1 MLAEGGYFKGDTDPL
16 SNGTSVCP
24 ATCFAGDERDEA
36 IMTLEDETAS
46 TAALAGDTTDFRGDD
61 KSEDADVMT
70 DLSGKLEEYMLMLD
84 LGDAGGVMVMD
95 DLSKRDPA
103 VVTGDVRGGNVV
115 VDASPFRPAASVTA
129 GALTKEPEVTCILYG
144 GCDTTVF
151 IGEEIVRNDL
161 IGEAT
166 SLTDLTEDVVE
177 APNVDLIG
185 EAEETDHIDFNGE
198 AVGVLEE
205 ELDKE
210 VKPDLV
216 CPGTVIG
223 AVVHDWYGRVEKN
236 GLYE

>member
-1 MLAEGGYFKGDTDPL
+1 
-16 SNGTSVCP
+16 
-24 ATCFAGDERDEA
+24 
-36 IMTLEDETAS
+36 MTLVDETAS
-46 TAALAGDTTDFRGDD
+46 TADLAGDTTDFRGDD

-103 VVTGDVRGGNVV
+103 VVTGDVRDGNVV
-115 VDASPFRPAASVTA
+115 VEASPLRLAASVTA
-129 GALTKEPEVTCILYG
+129 GALTKEPEVTCMLQG
-144 GCDTTVF
+144 GCETTVF

-161 IGEAT
+161 IGDAT

-185 EAEETDHIDFNGE
+185 EVEETDHIDFNGE

-223 AVVHDWYGRVEKN
+223 AVVHD
-236 GLYE
+236 

>member
-1 MLAEGGYFKGDTDPL
+1 
-16 SNGTSVCP
+16 
-24 ATCFAGDERDEA
+24 
-36 IMTLEDETAS
+36 MTLVDETAS
-46 TAALAGDTTDFRGDD
+46 TADLAGDTTDFRGDD

-103 VVTGDVRGGNVV
+103 VVTGDVREGNVE
-115 VDASPFRPAASVTA
+115 ASPLRPAASVTA
-129 GALTKEPEVTCILYG
+129 GALTKEPEVTWILYG

-161 IGEAT
+161 IGDAT

-185 EAEETDHIDFNGE
+185 EVEETDHIDFNGE

-205 ELDKE
+205 ELDKD

-223 AVVHDWYGRVEKN
+223 AVVHD
-236 GLYE
+236 

>member
-1 MLAEGGYFKGDTDPL
+1 
-16 SNGTSVCP
+16 
-24 ATCFAGDERDEA
+24 
-36 IMTLEDETAS
+36 MTLVDETAS
-46 TAALAGDTTDFRGDD
+46 TADLAGDTTDFRGDD

-103 VVTGDVRGGNVV
+103 VVTGDVREGNVV
-115 VDASPFRPAASVTA
+115 VEARPLRLAASVTA
-129 GALTKEPEVTCILYG
+129 GALTKEPEVTCMLQG
-144 GCDTTVF
+144 GCETTVF
-151 IGEEIVRNDL
+151 IGEEIVRNDR
-161 IGEAT
+161 IGDAT
-166 SLTDLTEDVVE
+166 SLTDLTEEVVE

-185 EAEETDHIDFNGE
+185 EVEETDHIDFNGE

-223 AVVHDWYGRVEKN
+223 AVVHD
-236 GLYE
+236 